1 MHTKLYILIAL
12 IASQGNVW
20 AQGSTETTLTAP
32 SAADS
37 SATLSSD
44 EDDVIYVIG
53 SQEKVFYT
61 PGSAHFIDQ
70 KELKKFNYQD
80 VNRVLDKVP
89 GVYIQEEDGL
99 GLRPNI
105 GLRGAHPV
113 RSKKITI
120 MEDGIL
126 SGPAPYAAPAAYY
139 FPSTN
144 RMSSMEVFKGPSSVK
159 YGPNSVGGAINMV
172 TKLLDGPQQT
182 QVELSGGTFNQALL
196 LNRGSSGDFSWLVQ
210 ASRKEG
216 DLLREL
222 PSGEE
227 VDFEQNDFLVKFG
240 QKLPGYK
247 QKLEFKFSFANE
259 DSDETYLG
267 TNTTDFNNNAFTRYA
282 ASQDDNLKWQRYALQ
297 GSYSV
302 SPNSWMKS
310 KTNVYHHQMRRNWEK
325 FNNLFN
331 RQDFRTALNSDFDPN
346 NIISLLR
353 GDRNSADNTER
364 LRIGANDRTFF
375 SQGVQS
381 QLDLSL
387 NTGPVAHEVQVG
399 LRLHRDQVTRN
410 HTERAAAMIDGDLI
424 YDDTFI
430 ETTSRNQ
437 DTAEAVALFVQ
448 DEVIYGNLTTQ
459 IGARVE
465 QVNHRRDPRG
475 IGENPVIQENT
486 ERVFVPGVGFNYS
499 VNNDLVLLGGVNK
512 GITLVGP
519 GQSDDIQPEEAINY
533 EAGFRLKAPIYL
545 EAIAFYSDY
554 QNLKGTCTF
563 SSGCDEANLDTEFNG
578 GEGEIYGLESI
589 ASHEFSA
596 GAFRFPVRL
605 GYTFTVAR
613 FKTTFANSNPAWG
626 PTSGPSNIIRVNDPM
641 PYVPQNQISFGT
653 GVSYRKF
660 AMDLNMLWKDQIAD
674 QSVAEGRRLIPSY
687 GVIDT
692 AFSYQY
698 SSKGRAFLRVNNLLD
713 NTYLVGLRPFG
724 LRPGSPR
731 TVVAGFNQTF

>member
-1 MHTKLYILIAL
+1 MRYQLLTLTTLL
-12 IASQGNVW
+12 ASQGLW
-20 AQGSTETTLTAP
+20 AQGVTETNLTPPAQTA
-32 SAADS
+32 SVNS
-37 SATLSSD
+37 S

-61 PGSAHFIDQ
+61 PGSAHFIDE

-89 GVYIQEEDGL
+89 GVYIQEEDGI

-126 SGPAPYAAPAAYY
+126 MGPAPYAAPAAYY

-159 YGPNSVGGAINMV
+159 FGPNSVGGAINMV
-172 TKLLDGPQQT
+172 TKLLDGPQET

-196 LNRGSSGDFSWLVQ
+196 LNRGSSGDFSWLIQ

-216 DLLREL
+216 DILRSL
-222 PSGEE
+222 PNGEE

-247 QKLEFKFSFANE
+247 QRLEFKFSFANE

-267 TNTTDFNNNAFTRYA
+267 TSTADFNADAFTRYA
-282 ASQDDNLKWQRYALQ
+282 ASQDDNMQWQRYALQ

-302 SPNSWMKS
+302 APTSWMKA
-310 KTNVYHHQMRRNWEK
+310 KTTVYHHQMRRNWVK

-331 RQDFRTALNSDFDPN
+331 RQDFRTALNSDIDPN
-346 NIISLLR
+346 NILDLLR
-353 GDRNSADNTER
+353 GDRNSADDTER
-364 LRIGANDRTFF
+364 LRIGSNDRTFF

-381 QLDLSL
+381 QLDMSL
-387 NTGPVAHEVQVG
+387 NTGPVAHEVQIG
-399 LRLHRDQVTRN
+399 LRLHRDQVSRN
-410 HTERAAAMIDGDLI
+410 HTEQAATMLDGDLI
-424 YDDTFI
+424 YDETFL
-430 ETTSRNQ
+430 ETTSKNEDRS
-437 DTAEAVALFVQ
+437 EAIALFVQ
-448 DEVIYGNLTTQ
+448 DEMIVGNLTAQ
-459 IGARVE
+459 IGTRFE

-475 IGENPVIQENT
+475 VRGNLIQENT
-486 ERVFVPGVGFNYS
+486 ERVFVPGVGLNYS
-499 VNNDLVLLGGVNK
+499 ITNDFVLLGGVNK

-519 GQSDDIQPEEAINY
+519 GQSSDIEPEEAINY

-563 SSGCDEANLDTEFNG
+563 AAGCDEANLDQEFNG

-596 GAFRFPVRL
+596 GNFRFPVRL

-613 FKTTFANSNPAWG
+613 FKSSFANSNPEWG
-626 PTSGPSNIIRVNDPM
+626 PTEGPHNIIRVNDPM
-641 PYVPQNQISFGT
+641 PYVPQNQVSFGT
-653 GVSYRKF
+653 GVSYKKF
-660 AMDLNMLWKDQIAD
+660 AMDVNMLWKDQIAD

-698 SSKGRAFLRVNNLLD
+698 ANKGRAFVRVNNILD

-731 TVVAGFNQTF
+731 TIVAGINQTF